1 MTHILIP
8 REPSTALLRPF
19 IGCNSQELHEA
30 WAAMVRIAEV
40 QYARAG
46 SQCLQQIEEDPQSV
60 DIAINHGTEDLAMHP
75 LSTAPAA
82 LAGPAWDKTRDS
94 LATLLLGLARR
105 PFLDFDVACIALDAA
120 TEPGMPLAH
129 MRGAQAAPALE
140 TPSGP
145 ATSAQV
151 QALHR
156 ARRALHA
163 IGKTYDDSE
172 LRTRA
177 LEADEEIDRML
188 AAAPQTPAQEAP
200 AAPAVPAGFALV
212 PIEPTQ
218 QMLDAGRWSGA
229 GSVSIQEE
237 WARKEMWSRMLAT
250 ITPPPAAY
258 TDDLVALVENLAQA
272 LSAAAP
278 DNDLAGHALN
288 YLKRNGLQES
298 PLRAA
303 EAAPQAPAKG
313 LPYEP
318 TSDMLIAGRACDP
331 ALPVDTVRAIW
342 WAMWRTAPQAPAAP
356 AEAQRLAQFLQDRQ
370 TCLGASRASAGKYNQ
385 EFWDDYERAWTMLL
399 GMAAP
404 AAPSAIATQVIENL
418 LQLARIVN
426 TAVEDWGETKED
438 DSLEV
443 IFQKEEADKMESILE
458 FFDSLPDAPEGE
470 GVILSGP
477 SRAARVLRAMAPAA
491 PAVDAADS
499 ARIDWLQTKAV
510 SVREPMR
517 DGPREI
523 FWAGPVDRAGISAEP
538 SDLRARIDAAQAAA
552 KGAGDA

>member
-1 MTHILIP
+1 MKIIKTSEALPKSGRYVLAWLQGAKIP
-8 REPSTALLRPF
+8 MRAM
-19 IGCNSQELHEA
+19 
-30 WAAMVRIAEV
+30 WAAQHTLPLGDDEDPEWGE
-40 QYARAG
+40 YSEEKDEYFCPAG
-46 SQCLQQIEEDPQSV
+46 WYEMNQHEEQHWGVDGNVVAWCELPRLDHQCLAQIEEPAQPVCWIRFCSDGS
-60 DIAINHGTEDLAMHP
+60 TEGPIMHSQICEARKTSGAWTP
-75 LSTAPAA
+75 LYAGAAPAA
-82 LAGPAWDKTRDS
+82 VSPRGEYPQLPEAAVWSAAGEDGMPTLGKGWMFS
-94 LATLLLGLARR
+94 PVQQGNATLPLFTAQQMWAYHDLGRQSA
-105 PFLDFDVACIALDAA
+105 P
-120 TEPGMPLAH
+120 
-129 MRGAQAAPALE
+129 AAPALE
-140 TPSGP
+140 APAAP

-303 EAAPQAPAKG
+303 EAAPK
-313 LPYEP
+313 
-318 TSDMLIAGRACDP
+318 
-331 ALPVDTVRAIW
+331 
-342 WAMWRTAPQAPAAP
+342 APAAP
-356 AEAQRLAQFLQDRQ
+356 AEAELMQALSDLVNALRERHYGRMPEEVQAAYDKAWAIVF
-370 TCLGASRASAGKYNQ
+370 AGP
-385 EFWDDYERAWTMLL
+385 
-399 GMAAP
+399 AP
-404 AAPSAIATQVIENL
+404 AA
-418 LQLARIVN
+418 
-426 TAVEDWGETKED
+426 
-438 DSLEV
+438 
-443 IFQKEEADKMESILE
+443 
-458 FFDSLPDAPEGE
+458 
-470 GVILSGP
+470 
-477 SRAARVLRAMAPAA
+477 APAA
-491 PAVDAADS
+491 PAVDASDPALPSWWPDFIQCVAELPDRNS
-499 ARIDWLQTKAV
+499 PED
-510 SVREPMR
+510 EPDAM
-517 DGPREI
+517 I
-523 FWAGPVDRAGISAEP
+523 ATAEELG
-538 SDLRARIDAAQAAA
+538 SCALAAQA
-552 KGAGDA
+552 KEGGA

>member
-1 MTHILIP
+1 MTAIT
-8 REPSTALLRPF
+8 TAARLLRVAAD
-19 IGCNSQELHEA
+19 ELKNAH
-30 WAAMVRIAEV
+30 
-40 QYARAG
+40 
-46 SQCLQQIEEDPQSV
+46 
-60 DIAINHGTEDLAMHP
+60 
-75 LSTAPAA
+75 
-82 LAGPAWDKTRDS
+82 
-94 LATLLLGLARR
+94 TLGGDWGNELE
-105 PFLDFDVACIALDAA
+105 ALDAYNEHMA
-120 TEPGMPLAH
+120 TATTLEHMARQCLAPAGNEEVAFTKWFQCQQGTPYQGMWEFARAAW
-129 MRGAQAAPALE
+129 MARAAAPALDA
-140 TPSGP
+140 PAAP

-172 LRTRA
+172 LLTRA

-303 EAAPQAPAKG
+303 EAAPQAPA
-313 LPYEP
+313 
-318 TSDMLIAGRACDP
+318 
-331 ALPVDTVRAIW
+331 
-342 WAMWRTAPQAPAAP
+342 AP
-356 AEAQRLAQFLQDRQ
+356 AEATEA
-370 TCLGASRASAGKYNQ
+370 AGK
-385 EFWDDYERAWTMLL
+385 AH
-399 GMAAP
+399 
-404 AAPSAIATQVIENL
+404 
-418 LQLARIVN
+418 
-426 TAVEDWGETKED
+426 DWRDNASYGGETCAECGATKGSRRGNAPCTWPPAKTAKRWPFLESPGEFTARLEAAIRSFG
-438 DSLEV
+438 SL
-443 IFQKEEADKMESILE
+443 
-458 FFDSLPDAPEGE
+458 LPAVRNVLIERPPT
-470 GVILSGP
+470 L
-477 SRAARVLRAMAPAA
+477 AAAPAA
-491 PAVDAADS
+491 PAVDESFEDLIS
-499 ARIDWLQTKAV
+499 DWAHGDAL
-510 SVREPMR
+510 
-517 DGPREI
+517 D
-523 FWAGPVDRAGISAEP
+523 AEHYRTL
-538 SDLRARIDAAQAAA
+538 SQAARDVLA
-552 KGAGDA
+552 ERRRQVNAEGFSPERDDQYVGGQLAGAAISYLILAAGGREDEARAFWPWRQEWLKPGSQRRYLEKACALGLAEMERMDRSAALANGGNSI

>member
-1 MTHILIP
+1 MTAIT
-8 REPSTALLRPF
+8 TAARLLRVAAD
-19 IGCNSQELHEA
+19 ELKNAH
-30 WAAMVRIAEV
+30 
-40 QYARAG
+40 
-46 SQCLQQIEEDPQSV
+46 
-60 DIAINHGTEDLAMHP
+60 
-75 LSTAPAA
+75 
-82 LAGPAWDKTRDS
+82 
-94 LATLLLGLARR
+94 TLGGDWGNELE
-105 PFLDFDVACIALDAA
+105 ALDAYNEHMA
-120 TEPGMPLAH
+120 TATTLEHMARQCLAPAGNEEVAFTKWFQCQQGTPYQGMWEFARAAW
-129 MRGAQAAPALE
+129 MARAAAPALDA
-140 TPSGP
+140 PAAP

-172 LRTRA
+172 LLTRA

-303 EAAPQAPAKG
+303 EAAPQAPA
-313 LPYEP
+313 
-318 TSDMLIAGRACDP
+318 AA
-331 ALPVDTVRAIW
+331 PVARAIFTNRKKPDVEW
-342 WAMWRTAPQAPAAP
+342 LVESVTRGMLLYAAPQAPAAP
-356 AEAQRLAQFLQDRQ
+356 VESKTYSDGTTATGPGALPALSPQQQVLCTLLDTIEAM
-370 TCLGASRASAGKYNQ
+370 LGGANGPTIQIRAA
-385 EFWDDYERAWTMLL
+385 LL
-399 GMAAP
+399 AAP
-404 AAPSAIATQVIENL
+404 AAPVLGRSVAEAL
-418 LQLARIVN
+418 KDLQ
-426 TAVEDWGETKED
+426 EMWD
-438 DSLEV
+438 DMAKS
-443 IFQKEEADKMESILE
+443 S
-458 FFDSLPDAPEGE
+458 
-470 GVILSGP
+470 SGP
-477 SRAARVLRAMAPAA
+477 SHERTMRRFGDALSTIERTVAAPAA
-491 PAVDAADS
+491 PAVDA
-499 ARIDWLQTKAV
+499 T
-510 SVREPMR
+510 
-517 DGPREI
+517 
-523 FWAGPVDRAGISAEP
+523 AE
-538 SDLRARIDAAQAAA
+538 RDAAFEAVRQRLCRIPRWSFHIDSRGNIRRVDDASGNWIEFSAAHQLFDPVAVDAAITAQAKEGGAA
-552 KGAGDA
+552 